1 MENTSLATK
10 DQFNPE
16 TLNSYM
22 AAMGL
27 ASKLTESEK
36 TQFVELAKA
45 FNLNPFTREI
55 YAIKYGNNFSLVIGY
70 EVYLKR
76 AERNGDLAGW
86 STRFEKEDNDT
97 KCIITIHRK
106 SWSQPL
112 IHEVY
117 LSEYHQKNSMW
128 NTKTKTMLR
137 KVAICQG
144 FRMAFPD
151 ELGGMPYGEEELP
164 QAREVVEIAHEV
176 VENTEELENELTEL
190 VTGATTL
197 EEAKAVRERLLDS
210 KLDNGKKKD
219 LFGLLKHAVLVYG
232 IDYDATKKEFY
243 LPAEVVAE

>member
-1 MENTSLATK
+1 METTQLATK
-10 DQFNPE
+10 DQFDPA
-16 TLNSYM
+16 TLDSYM
-22 AAMGL
+22 NAMGL
-27 ASKLTESEK
+27 ANKLNASEK
-36 TQFVELAKA
+36 TQFIELAKA

-55 YAIKYGNNFSLVIGY
+55 YAIKYGDKFSLVIGY

-86 STRFEKEDNDT
+86 STRFETEGNDT
-97 KCIITIHRK
+97 KCVITIHRK
-106 SWSQPL
+106 SWSHPL
-112 IHEVY
+112 THEVY

-176 VENTEELENELTEL
+176 VDNTQEIEDEMTTLIG
-190 VTGATTL
+190 GATTL
-197 EEAKAVRERLLDS
+197 EEAKAVRERLLDT
-210 KLDNGKKKD
+210 KLPQDKKMI
-219 LFGLLKHAVLVYG
+219 LFGLLKHAVAAYG
-232 IDYDATKKEFY
+232 VEYDAIKKEFFV
-243 LPAEVVAE
+243 PAEVVE